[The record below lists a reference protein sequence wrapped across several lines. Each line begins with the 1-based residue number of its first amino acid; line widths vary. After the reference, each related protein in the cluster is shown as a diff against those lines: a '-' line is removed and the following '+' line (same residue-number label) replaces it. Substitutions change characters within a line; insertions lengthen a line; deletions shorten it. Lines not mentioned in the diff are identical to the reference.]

1 MGQKVNPISLRL
13 PIEKNWTSKWFAK
26 RDFAIF
32 LIQDL
37 KIRDFIAKK
46 LGTNASVE
54 KVEVLRNRD
63 NITVKVYSARPGVII
78 GRSGQG
84 INALKE
90 AVEKEIFKNQ
100 PKQKIRLEI
109 VEIKSPEMSAPLVA
123 QSVGSQISRRVGYR
137 RAVKQALEK
146 TMAKGAKGIKIRV
159 GGRLN
164 GAEIARN
171 EKFSAGTVPL
181 GNLRAI
187 IDYSIFHAVTTYG
200 VIGVK
205 VWIYKG
211 LRQEDEE

>member
-1 MGQKVNPISLRL
+1 MGQKVNPTSLRL
-13 PIEKNWTSKWFAK
+13 PIEKKWTSKWFAK
-26 RDFAIF
+26 REFAEF
-32 LIQDL
+32 LVEDIKL
-37 KIRDFIAKK
+37 RDFTAKK

-54 KVEVLRNRD
+54 KIEVLRNRD

-90 AVEKEIFKNQ
+90 AIEKEIFKNQ
-100 PKQKIRLEI
+100 PKQKIKLEI
-109 VEIKSPEMSAPLVA
+109 IEIKIAELSAALVA

-171 EKFSAGTVPL
+171 EKFNAGTVPL
-181 GNLRAI
+181 GNLRAD
-187 IDYSIFHAVTTYG
+187 IDYAVYHAVTTYG

-211 LRQEDEE
+211 QRQDEEE

>member
-1 MGQKVNPISLRL
+1 MGQKVNPISFRL
-13 PIEKNWTSKWFAK
+13 PIEKKWSSKWFAK
-26 RDFAIF
+26 RDFAAF
-32 LIQDL
+32 LVEDI
-37 KIRDFIAKK
+37 KMRDFVAKK

-63 NITVKVYSARPGVII
+63 NITVKVSSARPGVII

-84 INALKE
+84 INALKDSI
-90 AVEKEIFKNQ
+90 EKEIFKNQ
-100 PKQKIRLEI
+100 PKQKIKLEI
-109 VEIKSPEMSAPLVA
+109 VEIKNPELSAALVA
-123 QSVGSQISRRVGYR
+123 QSVGSQISRRVAYR

-146 TMAKGAKGIKIRV
+146 TMTKGAKGIKIRI

-171 EKFSAGTVPL
+171 EKFSLGTVPL
-181 GNLRAI
+181 GNLRAD
-187 IDYSIFHAVTTYG
+187 IDYSVFHAVTTYG

-211 LRQEDEE
+211 QRQDEEE